1 MGFLRT
7 GCGNEPL
14 KPEDNTELRVTEYGI
29 QRVKVEPKRRTSK
42 EALEMAR
49 KSAANNKGVDLDVL
63 ANYSWSGERVKTQ
76 DEKNYETLKKGGL
89 IK

>member
-1 MGFLRT
+1 MGFLT
-7 GCGNEPL
+7 MGCGDQPL
-14 KPEDNTELRVTEYGI
+14 KQEDSVQYVVNEYGI
-29 QRVKVEPKRRTSK
+29 QKQKIEPKRTSK
-42 EALEMAR
+42 EALEMAK

>member
-1 MGFLRT
+1 MGFLKT
-7 GCGNEPL
+7 GCGELPL
-14 KPEDNTELRVTEYGI
+14 KPKDDTRLVINEYGI
-29 QRVKVEPKRRTSK
+29 VKEKIEPKRTSK
-42 EALEMAR
+42 EALEMAK

>member
-1 MGFLRT
+1 MGFLT
-7 GCGNEPL
+7 KGCGELPL
-14 KPEDNTELRVTEYGI
+14 KPKDDTRLVINEYGI
-29 QRVKVEPKRRTSK
+29 VKEKIEPKRTSK
-42 EALEMAR
+42 EALEMAK

>member
-1 MGFLRT
+1 MGFLTT
-7 GCGNEPL
+7 GCGD
-14 KPEDNTELRVTEYGI
+14 KPPKQEDSVLYVVNEYGI
-29 QRVKVEPKRRTSK
+29 QKQKIEPKRTSK
-42 EALEMAR
+42 EALEMAK

>member
-1 MGFLRT
+1 MSFLRT
-7 GCGNEPL
+7 GCGNQPL
-14 KPEDNTELRVTEYGI
+14 KQEDSVQYIVNKYGI
-29 QRVKVEPKRRTSK
+29 QKQKIEPKRTSK
-42 EALEMAR
+42 EALEMAK

-89 IK
+89 VK

>member
-1 MGFLRT
+1 MAFLKM
-7 GCGNEPL
+7 GCGSQPL
-14 KPEDNTELRVTEYGI
+14 KQEDNVQYVINEYGI
-29 QRVKVEPKRRTSK
+29 QKQKIEPKRTSK
-42 EALEMAR
+42 EALEMAK
-49 KSAANNKGVDLDVL
+49 KSAANNKGVDLDIL

>member
-1 MGFLRT
+1 MGFLTT
-7 GCGNEPL
+7 GCGDKPL
-14 KPEDNTELRVTEYGI
+14 KQEDSVQYVVNEYGI
-29 QRVKVEPKRRTSK
+29 QKQKIEPKRTSK
-42 EALEMAR
+42 EALEMAK